1 MIDPA
6 RGYWIAVH
14 DRGGLVSCFHATYG
28 DLLAWVA
35 DASAY
40 RARSDL
46 IEVIERRA
54 DGRTTRHGLGT
65 LDAWCCERRHER
77 DAERGHS
84 EGVRTA
90 QGGGR

>member
-28 DLLAWVA
+28 ALMGSLAA
-35 DASAY
+35 AGAC

-54 DGRTTRHGLGT
+54 DGGTTRHGIGDV
-65 LDAWCCERRHER
+65 DAWRREH
-77 DAERGHS
+77 APG
-84 EGVRTA
+84 EGRRPAPGAGQGAVR
-90 QGGGR
+90 

>member
-14 DRGGLVSCFHATYG
+14 DRGELVSRFHATYG
-28 DLLAWVA
+28 ALLASVA
-35 DASAY
+35 AAGAC
-40 RARSDL
+40 RAQSDL

-84 EGVRTA
+84 EGRRTA
-90 QGGGR
+90 QARGR